1 MQVLVFDAA
10 GAIKNGFKKVLVEEP
25 NVRSNVKKNAY
36 RCSHKPT
43 AAVII
48 KDIDVLQLACNS
60 DIFDKASN
68 TFLEKGKA
76 EKFFI
81 EYFEKEWLIQNRNWF
96 EGAAANNALVAFN
109 CVIKDSNTFRK
120 RFPIAQFLTVASK
133 MVAGWSVEYKTS
145 KLFVSIPSIPLS
157 LWTKSYQWVISNPT
171 MGIVLNKRVGKLQ
184 YFCVPAPTF
193 TAEWTTFDEK
203 GRMHVLE
210 IEIFKNFHFPAPGKF
225 QVLSRFLTFSQNDTF

>member
-1 MQVLVFDAA
+1 MPQVLLKMASKKCLL
-10 GAIKNGFKKVLVEEP
+10 KNRMYDQTL
-25 NVRSNVKKNAY
+25 KKNAY